1 MIVHR
6 PNPDETQVVV
16 EKSRYHEILGVPGEV
31 FMHFSRDTRRFSEI
45 GRASFVD
52 VTG

>member
-16 EKSRYHEILGVPGEV
+16 EKSRYHEVLGVPGEV
-31 FMHFSRDTRRFSEI
+31 FMHYGRDNRHFVEI
-45 GRASFVD
+45 GRESLSSWGA
-52 VTG
+52 